1 MRVRSLLLPAAIIC
15 AVILARPLTAQ
26 SVSVR
31 YLWKTGEALTYRTTV
46 QTAVNMSGVPGLGD
60 MALST
65 AITQVIRMMPEDIAA
80 DGTATLRV
88 TIESMKM
95 EMTSP
100 MGNMAFDSAAPA
112 PAPDDAVA
120 AALAPTIKAVV
131 GASFTTIIKPNGA
144 VTSVSGLAA
153 IAAKLQQ
160 ALPQGAGMATG
171 LESFLNDDAMKS
183 AMQQSFAS
191 LPDRPV
197 ATGESWKSDVTV
209 ANPMMTMTSSTTY
222 ILNGFD
228 TAGGGQVARIAFT
241 SVLKPK
247 AGGSPPASP
256 LPVTVTPGDGKAE
269 GEILMDVR
277 NGRLT
282 RSTMR
287 MDQPMSMSMQGGDAS
302 AMTISANTKSTTTVE
317 LVQK

>member
-1 MRVRSLLLPAAIIC
+1 MRVRSLLFPAAVVC
-15 AVILARPLTAQ
+15 AVILAQPLTAQ

-31 YLWKTGEALTYRTTV
+31 YVWKKGEALTYRSTQ
-46 QTAVNMSGVPGLGD
+46 QTAVNMSGVPGMGD

-65 AITQVIRMMPEDIAA
+65 AITQVIRMMPEDVAA

-88 TIESMKM
+88 TIESMKL

-100 MGNMAFDSAAPA
+100 MGNMAYDSAAPA

-131 GASFTTIIKPNGA
+131 GASFTMVTKPNGA

-153 IAAKLQQ
+153 MAAKLQQ

-183 AMQQSFAS
+183 AMQQSFAA

-197 ATGESWKSDVTV
+197 ATGESWKNDVTV
-209 ANPMMTMTSSTTY
+209 TNPMMTMTSSTTY
-222 ILNGFD
+222 ILKGFE
-228 TAGGGQVARIAFT
+228 TAAGGQVARIGFT
-241 SVLKPK
+241 SVVKPK
-247 AGGSPPASP
+247 AGVSPASP
-256 LPVTVTPGDGKAE
+256 LPVTVIPGDGKGE

-282 RSTMR
+282 KATMR
-287 MDQPMSMSMQGGDAS
+287 LDQPMSMSMQGGDAS
-302 AMTISANTKSTTTVE
+302 AMNISANTKSTTTVE

>member
-1 MRVRSLLLPAAIIC
+1 MRVRSLLLPGAIIC

-183 AMQQSFAS
+183 AMQQSFAA

-209 ANPMMTMTSSTTY
+209 ANPMMTMTSSTTF

-247 AGGSPPASP
+247 AGGSPASP

-269 GEILMDVR
+269 GEILLDVR

-302 AMTISANTKSTTTVE
+302 AMNISANTKSTTTVE